1 MIRHNVKKIERVFIK
16 DEAYD
21 ILEKNIINGTLKPN
35 TRLKIS
41 ELSEHLGISKT
52 PVREAIL
59 RLENEGLVVSKANQ
73 WTIVA
78 PIKKDSV
85 KDIYPLVYT
94 LEAYCLR
101 EAFPH
106 IDDALIRELQEVND
120 EIRDANESD
129 HQSAILEL
137 DNQFHDLMIDR
148 AGNEEVKPIL
158 ESLKKKLQRL
168 ELLFYTS
175 KDIHEIPSS
184 YVEHESLIHAL
195 EHRDLDGALQA
206 LKVNWTNVFDKES
219 LKRLTETDTY
229 RDYFI

>member
-1 MIRHNVKKIERVFIK
+1 MIRHHVKKIERVLIK

-21 ILEKNIINGTLKPN
+21 ILEENIINGTLKPN

-41 ELSEHLGISKT
+41 ELSERLGISKT

-101 EAFPH
+101 QAFPH
-106 IDDALIRELQEVND
+106 IDEAVIQELQKIND
-120 EIRDANESD
+120 EIRDANESN
-129 HQSAILEL
+129 HQNAILAL
-137 DNQFHDLMIDR
+137 DNKFHNLIIDCS
-148 AGNEEVKPIL
+148 GNEEVKPIL
-158 ESLKKKLQRL
+158 DSLKKKLQRL

-184 YVEHESLIHAL
+184 FLEHESLIHAL
-195 EHRDLDGALQA
+195 EQRDLDSALES

>member
-1 MIRHNVKKIERVFIK
+1 MIRHHVKKIERVLIK

-21 ILEKNIINGTLKPN
+21 ILEENIINGTLKPN

-41 ELSEHLGISKT
+41 ELSERLGISKT

-101 EAFPH
+101 QAFPH
-106 IDDALIRELQEVND
+106 IDDDVIQELQKIND
-120 EIRDANESD
+120 EIRDANESN
-129 HQSAILEL
+129 HQNAILAL
-137 DNQFHDLMIDR
+137 DNKFHNLIIDCS
-148 AGNEEVKPIL
+148 GNEEVKPIL
-158 ESLKKKLQRL
+158 DSLKKKLQRL

-184 YVEHESLIHAL
+184 FLEHESLIHAL
-195 EHRDLDGALQA
+195 EQRDLDSALES

-229 RDYFI
+229 RDYFV